1 MNQYYISTGIQTD
14 KIPLKD
20 VWENLK
26 SDRIFYDQMSITM
39 SRQLSQKLKAK
50 GYDVKNQAGNK
61 LAYVFGITKKT
72 ITDNLDSDE
81 A

>member
-1 MNQYYISTGIQTD
+1 MSQYYTSTGIKTD

-26 SDRIFYDQMSITM
+26 SNRIFYDQMDITM

-50 GYDVKNQAGNK
+50 GYDVKSQAGK
-61 LAYVFGITKKT
+61 LVYVFGITKKA
-72 ITDNLDSDE
+72 ITDNLDGDE